1 MQIAV
6 AAIIIKYNI
15 YYEYNIN
22 TLIFLNYITLY
33 VTSYNIAI

>member
-6 AAIIIKYNI
+6 AAIIIKYI